1 MGQLEIALTK
11 FFGEEGLALIQSKR
25 IGIAG
30 AGGLGSNCAQMLVR
44 CGFRK
49 LTLVDFDKIEMSN
62 LNRQFFFM
70 SQVGQSKVEAL
81 KKNLL
86 DINPDL
92 EIKLFENKIE
102 PANVAQFFI
111 DCDAVIEA
119 LDSPVYKRLVVET
132 YLGGGKLVVAAS
144 GLAGWGQRDQ
154 IKTHRIKDDFFVVGD
169 LVTEVDENSPPV
181 APGVVL
187 AAAKQADVVLSY
199 FLGKRTKG
207 CD

>member
-1 MGQLEIALTK
+1 MGQLEIALIK
-11 FFGEEGLALIQSKR
+11 FFGEEGLARIQSKR
-25 IGIAG
+25 IGLAG

-70 SQVGQSKVEAL
+70 SQVGQPKVEAL

-92 EIKLFENKIE
+92 EIRLFENKIE
-102 PANVAQFFI
+102 PANVAQFFY
-111 DCDAVIEA
+111 DCDAVVEA
-119 LDSPVYKRLVVET
+119 LDSPVYKRLVVES
-132 YLGGGKLVVAAS
+132 YLGSGKLVVAAS

-154 IKTHRIKDDFFVVGD
+154 IKTHKIKDDFFVVGD

-207 CD
+207 